1 MAQARSSVIEDI
13 RNAARLDHLDVF
25 GVMVEN
31 GETVILLG
39 PHEPGFWAH
48 VSQSAELTDGLP
60 DPLDRW
66 SKRII
71 GKLAESFE
79 ADTAFPSDGPPYPPF
94 ISWALESAQAWL
106 APIGMLVHERAG
118 LMTSYRGALKIKG
131 EHALSTRSASPC
143 TPCDKPCKTA
153 CPVDALSDTSY
164 DVDAC
169 KTHVLGPDTKSC
181 RTLGCAARR
190 ACPISHSYGRLPE
203 QSAFHMRA
211 FLGK

>member
-13 RNAARLDHLDVF
+13 RSAAQQDYLDVF
-25 GVMVEN
+25 GVVVEN
-31 GETVILLG
+31 GETVVLLG
-39 PHEPGFWAH
+39 PNEPGFWAH
-48 VSQSAELTDGLP
+48 VSQSTELTDGLP

-66 SKRII
+66 SKRVI

-94 ISWALESAQAWL
+94 ISWALASAQAWL
-106 APIGMLVHERAG
+106 APTGMLVHERAG

-131 EHALSTRSASPC
+131 EHALATRSASPC

-153 CPVDALSDTSY
+153 CPVDALSESSY
-164 DVDAC
+164 DVDVC

-203 QSAFHMRA
+203 QSAFHMSA
-211 FLGK
+211 FLGE